1 MFDHAAAKT
10 AEENKLKAEYQA
22 WRNGSEF
29 AKSLIFIQGVGKSI
43 DCHLKAVANKIT
55 KYLCNL

>member
-1 MFDHAAAKT
+1 MFEQHF
-10 AEENKLKAEYQA
+10 LKAEYQA

-29 AKSLIFIQGVGKSI
+29 AKSLIFIKGVWKSI
-43 DCHLKAVANKIT
+43 DCHLKAVANEIT